1 MDPSS
6 NNKMLKKVHQACK
19 EDQMKTFLK
28 KLTYIIAAA
37 AMFTVGA
44 ANLYAADNYPMNDL
58 TDEWYSD
65 GPMLQD
71 NEVQR
76 FDDIH
81 TGGSDF

>member
-1 MDPSS
+1 
-6 NNKMLKKVHQACK
+6 
-19 EDQMKTFLK
+19 MKTFLK

-44 ANLYAADNYPMNDL
+44 ANLYAADNYRMNDL
-58 TDEWYSD
+58 NEQWYAD
-65 GPMLQD
+65 GPMLHD

-81 TGGSDF
+81 TGGSNF